1 MTTLHASGIP
11 ESASDKLYNSIVRI
25 EINENN
31 KNKYGTGF
39 LMKVNIKGNIYN
51 FLCTNFHV
59 IKKELVESKKELNI
73 FYGDYIRYQSKI
85 Y

>member
-1 MTTLHASGIP
+1 MKKYYHKNIKYDEVDTLHASGIP

-39 LMKVNIKGNIYN
+39 FMKVNIKGNKYN

-59 IKKELVESKKELNI
+59 IKKRICRIQK
-73 FYGDYIRYQSKI
+73 RT
-85 Y
+85 